1 MAKQWDKFKQY
12 LATISEGED
21 SDGQSLSME
30 RYAIFLELYAKL
42 DMEYNA
48 GADKARLVQ
57 LIGDIADHE
66 EEFLGRE
73 RCLKCVDSAMRREV
87 LKNIKMARSGSEK
100 AGPTVFILIYPRVV
114 DRLGGMLGNYQNM
127 MLEEERVKKEKRQ

>member
-57 LIGDIADHE
+57 LIGEIADHE

-73 RCLKCVDSAMRREV
+73 RCLRCVDSAMRREV
-87 LKNIKMARSGSEK
+87 LNNVKMAK
-100 AGPTVFILIYPRVV
+100 AGSDNAGPIVFMLIYPRVV
-114 DRLGGMLGNYQNM
+114 DKLGEMLGTYQNM
-127 MLEEERVKKEKRQ
+127 LLDEEGVKKEKR

>member
-30 RYAIFLELYAKL
+30 RYAIFLEMYAKL

-57 LIGDIADHE
+57 LIGEIADHE

-73 RCLKCVDSAMRREV
+73 RCLRCVDSAMRREV
-87 LKNIKMARSGSEK
+87 LENIKSAKIGGEEV
-100 AGPTVFILIYPRVV
+100 GPTVFTLIYP
-114 DRLGGMLGNYQNM
+114 L
-127 MLEEERVKKEKRQ
+127 

>member
-1 MAKQWDKFKQY
+1 MAKHWDKFKQY

-57 LIGDIADHE
+57 LIGEIADHE

-73 RCLKCVDSAMRREV
+73 RCLRCVDSAMRRECWRV
-87 LKNIKMARSGSEK
+87 L
-100 AGPTVFILIYPRVV
+100 
-114 DRLGGMLGNYQNM
+114 RLLK
-127 MLEEERVKKEKRQ
+127 LAVKK

>member
-21 SDGQSLSME
+21 SDGHSLSME

-57 LIGDIADHE
+57 LIGEIGDHE
-66 EEFLGRE
+66 EEFLGKE
-73 RCLKCVDSAMRREV
+73 RCLKCVDSGMRSEV
-87 LKNIKMARSGSEK
+87 LKNIKMARTGSEK

-114 DRLGGMLGNYQNM
+114 DRLGDMLGNYQNM
-127 MLEEERVKKEKRQ
+127 LLEEERVKKEKR